1 MKQHYYLDLE
11 HYSVRKL
18 KISLQN
24 RKMIPSRVM
33 LKERIEERFG
43 ILENNG
49 IHNVK
54 ALIAALNTPQKIESF
69 STQSGLPIDYLSVLT
84 REAKSY
90 HPKPIS
96 LKKFP
101 GVASN
106 DLDAL
111 EAQGIKNSTSARA
124 ESILMAM
131 SPCLACC

>member
-1 MKQHYYLDLE
+1 MKEHYYLDLE
-11 HYSVRKL
+11 QYSVRKL

-24 RKMIPSRVM
+24 RKMIPSRVI
-33 LKERIEERFG
+33 LKDQIEERFE
-43 ILENNG
+43 ILQNNG

-54 ALIAALNTPQKIESF
+54 ALIAVLSTPQKIERF

-90 HPKPIS
+90 HSKPIR
-96 LKKFP
+96 LKDFP
-101 GVASN
+101 GVDSN